1 VTTSL
6 PPGLI
11 LIVGAFVAIA
21 LRGRVRAAFL
31 LALPVLSAV
40 QLAGLFGVT
49 GEHLQLTMFDYAIT
63 VLRVDKLALC
73 FGLVFHI
80 AAFLAVLYS
89 LRVRDA
95 WESTPALVYAGSAI
109 GAVFAGD
116 LMTLFVYW
124 ELTAAASAFLVWATR
139 TDRSYRAGMRYLVF
153 QVGSGVVLLAGILIH
168 LADGHTLAFNHLG
181 AGATGANLILTA
193 FAVKAAFPLLH
204 TWLTDAYPEATA
216 TGAVFLSIFTTKMAV
231 YALARG
237 FAGLDGLV
245 WAGAAMALFPVLY
258 AMVEDDLRR
267 VLAYSLV
274 SQLGFKVAGVG
285 LGTETAINGAV
296 AHSFA
301 GILYLSL
308 LFMTMGAVLQRTGTV
323 RASRLGGLARS
334 MPVTTACCLVG
345 AASISGLPL
354 TSGFVTK
361 SLIITAAA
369 EEHNTALFVILW
381 VAAAATFLHTGL
393 RLPWLAFFG
402 ESRGAG
408 GVRSPMPMR
417 IAMIATA
424 ALCVL
429 IGVFPGALYAL
440 LPYGPVK
447 SPYDLTHVLTQMQV
461 LAFGALAALLLA
473 RAGKFGTAQP
483 GLLLDTDWFYRKAAP
498 AVIRAV
504 VARWRA
510 LRKAFVDGF
519 LAFLRDLLVRLRIV
533 SSPYGSMG
541 RTWLTS
547 SSVAW
552 AAVLLTVF
560 LVLYFL
566 NPPAAR

>member
-1 VTTSL
+1 MPSL
-6 PPGLI
+6 PPGI
-11 LIVGAFVAIA
+11 VLIVGAFVALL
-21 LRGRVRAAFL
+21 LRGRARAGFL
-31 LALPVLSAV
+31 LALPVISGI

-49 GEHLQLTMFDYAIT
+49 GEHLQFTVFDYAIT

-80 AAFLAVLYS
+80 AAFLAVLFS
-89 LRVRDA
+89 LRVRDG
-95 WESTPALVYAGSAI
+95 WESTPALVYAGAAI

-116 LMTLFVYW
+116 LITLFVYW
-124 ELTAAASAFLVWATR
+124 ELTAVASAFLVWATR
-139 TDRSYRAGMRYLVF
+139 TDRAYRAGMRYLVF
-153 QVGSGVVLLAGILIH
+153 QVGSGVILLAGILIH
-168 LADGHTLAFNHLG
+168 VADGHTLAFNHLG
-181 AGATGANLILTA
+181 AGTTGTNLILTA
-193 FAVKAAFPLLH
+193 FGVKAAFPLLH
-204 TWLTDAYPEATA
+204 TWLTDAYPEATP

-237 FAGLDGLV
+237 YAGFDGLV
-245 WAGAAMALFPVLY
+245 WVGAAMALFPVLY

-308 LFMTMGAVLQRTGTV
+308 LFMTMGAVLTRTGTV
-323 RASRLGGLARS
+323 RASRLGGLARA

-369 EEHNTALFVILW
+369 EEHNTVLFVILW
-381 VAAAATFLHTGL
+381 IAAAATFLHTGV

-402 ESRGAG
+402 KSRGAG
-408 GVRSPMPMR
+408 GVHSPMPMR
-417 IAMIATA
+417 IAMVATA
-424 ALCVL
+424 ALCIL
-429 IGVFPGALYAL
+429 IGVFPGVLYDL
-440 LPYGPVK
+440 LPYGPIK
-447 SPYDLTHVLTQMQV
+447 SPYDVTHVLTQLQV
-461 LAFGALAALLLA
+461 LAFGALAALMLGK
-473 RAGKFGTAQP
+473 AGKFAVAKKGI
-483 GLLLDTDWFYRKAAP
+483 LLDTDWFYRKAAP
-498 AVIRAV
+498 AVIGAV
-504 VARWRA
+504 VTRWRA

-519 LAFLRDLLVRLRIV
+519 LGLLRDLLVRLRIV

-560 LVLYFL
+560 LILYFT
-566 NPPAAR
+566 NPP